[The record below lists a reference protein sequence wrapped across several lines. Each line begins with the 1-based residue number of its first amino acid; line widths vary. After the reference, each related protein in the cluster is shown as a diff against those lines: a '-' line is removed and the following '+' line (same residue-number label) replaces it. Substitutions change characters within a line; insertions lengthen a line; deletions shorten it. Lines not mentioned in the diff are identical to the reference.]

1 MMHGLIRR
9 WLAPTALVMVVAA
22 GIALVFLD
30 IYLSG
35 HAHVAIGWDTP
46 SYIWRSTIV
55 AARGVAGIPSWVPA
69 PVQTNPAR
77 LGYPV
82 IALELSSLTGAS
94 PFTVAAVLPA
104 VLAAIIGLAFGA
116 FAGVALRRS
125 SWEVAFIAFVMGVSP
140 FVARMVGPEAYQDNL
155 LFAAVLGA
163 GLTALTLGLRDRR
176 ALIAAVLLFAAGGV
190 IHWEFFS
197 TMLGVLGATAAV
209 LALPL
214 VRSWRQ
220 GRRPS
225 AQAPA
230 LRIVA
235 ALALGAALAAAI
247 VYGVLTASLLSPTLD
262 SSEFG
267 EKLDAYLGTYHL
279 DLVVPLAAI
288 GLGVLLWRR
297 RVQRPAGTFAV
308 VLLAVWSILPALGY
322 IGFRLGL
329 PVPVD
334 RLIAAGLGLPLLAAL
349 AAVAIV
355 GLLARRSR
363 RAAVLLAIAAL
374 AAVAEST
381 HSHWETTRA
390 VMSQGTLTAGQI
402 AGDYLSSLHVSPT
415 RPVVFIVDNPNYTDQ
430 SAAAWLDAHMLRA
443 GLPAGWIGRSY
454 IYVGSPVN
462 FLARRPTTAVLR
474 DPQPLI
480 FDQLSRW
487 YYRQMRP
494 AFSQHP
500 IAILLRPYN
509 RTFFSYWT
517 GLHPKELAGPRIAI
531 VRGPVPAQPLPAST
545 RLHGTLSPLPLLLTA
560 LAAFVMLSAAGLPW
574 VLLMLGGSLTRLQA
588 LATAPAA
595 GVAAV
600 VLIGI
605 GASRLGAPLGGHGG
619 AVVCAGT
626 VALGVLAAA
635 VRRPVR
641 PAARAA
647 ETAAPASPAPVPSPA
662 KELADR

>member
-1 MMHGLIRR
+1 MHGLIRR
-9 WLAPTALVMVVAA
+9 WLAPFALVMVVAA

-35 HAHVAIGWDTP
+35 HAHVPIGWDTP

-55 AARGVAGIPSWVPA
+55 AARGAAGLPSWVP
-69 PVQTNPAR
+69 PPSQTNPAR

-82 IALELSSLTGAS
+82 IALELASLTGAS

-104 VLAAIIGLAFGA
+104 VLAAVIGLAFGA

-125 SWEVAFIAFVMGVSP
+125 GWEIAFIAFAMGASP
-140 FVARMVGPEAYQDNL
+140 FVARMVGPESYQDNL

-163 GLTALTLGLRDRR
+163 GLTALTIGLRERR
-176 ALIAAVLLFAAGGV
+176 ALIAAVLLFAAGAV

-220 GRRPS
+220 GRRPA

-230 LRIVA
+230 LRIA
-235 ALALGAALAAAI
+235 AALAAATALSAAV

-262 SSEFG
+262 TSEFG

-279 DLVVPLAAI
+279 SLVVPLAAI
-288 GLGVLLWRR
+288 GLGLLLWRR
-297 RVQRPAGTFAV
+297 RLYAPAGTFAV
-308 VLLAVWSILPALGY
+308 VLLAVWSILPAVGY
-322 IGFRLGL
+322 VGFRLGL

-349 AAVAIV
+349 AAVAII
-355 GLLARRSR
+355 GLVARRSR
-363 RAAVLLAIAAL
+363 RAAAVLAIAAL
-374 AAVAEST
+374 AAVADST
-381 HSHWETTRA
+381 HAHWETTRA
-390 VMSQGTLTAGQI
+390 VMSQGSLTAGQI
-402 AGDYLSSLHVSPT
+402 AGDYLASLHVPPT

-443 GLPAGWIGRSY
+443 GLPADWIGRSY
-454 IYVGSPVN
+454 IYVGSPTN
-462 FLARRPTTAVLR
+462 FLAGRPTRAALR
-474 DPQPLI
+474 DPQPLVS
-480 FDQLSRW
+480 DQLSGW
-487 YYRQMRP
+487 YFRQLRP
-494 AFSQHP
+494 ALSQNP

-509 RTFFSYWT
+509 RTFFSYWA

-531 VRGPVPAQPLPAST
+531 VRGPVPAQPLPPST
-545 RLHGTLSPLPLLLTA
+545 RLHGTLSPLPLLGTA
-560 LAAFVMLSAAGLPW
+560 VAAFLLLLAAGLPW
-574 VLLMLGGSLTRLQA
+574 VRLCLGGSLTRLQA

-595 GVAAV
+595 GIAAV

-605 GASRLGAPLGGHGG
+605 AASRMHAPLGGHGG
-619 AVVCAGT
+619 AAVAVGTLVLGAVAAGI
-626 VALGVLAAA
+626 
-635 VRRPVR
+635 RRPHRR
-641 PAARAA
+641 PAPAPRPGEPPAL
-647 ETAAPASPAPVPSPA
+647 APAPAN
-662 KELADR
+662 ELVDR